1 MSLLNYISSTARV
14 PMTVREPVYFRV
26 PAGVKEPVDVRVP
39 VNCSEHCYQ
48 NYELKVIMAVAL
60 IILVCLCFCCCCFGI
75 CMFKFRHL
83 CSPLHRRNANR
94 SWLSRLNELEANRL
108 QQRETRTQ
116 QKANRTQQ
124 QENKTQQQAN
134 PARDENIRS
143 NNQYDKSILLIIVF
157 IETKNNKFLNF
168 RTGQRV
174 N

>member
-14 PMTVREPVYFRV
+14 PVTVREPVYFRV

-75 CMFKFRHL
+75 CMFKFIHL

-94 SWLSRLNELEANRL
+94 SWLSRLNELE
-108 QQRETRTQ
+108 
-116 QKANRTQQ
+116 ANRTQQ

-157 IETKNNKFLNF
+157 IETKNNKFLNS
-168 RTGQRV
+168 RTGQWV